1 LQLKNICSQHFKKN
15 ANIIENWGN
24 RQLVVNAHKS
34 IQHVGSDFTTKVIRN
49 LWHFEICAILKI
61 MGRHKLVANIL
72 CVLTLKNSHTVIT

>member
-34 IQHVGSDFTTKVIRN
+34 IQHVGSDFTTKVIR
-49 LWHFEICAILKI
+49 ICDILKF
-61 MGRHKLVANIL
+61 VQY
-72 CVLTLKNSHTVIT
+72 